1 MTRSVS
7 IFAIQLLGITILFYG
22 LGGILI
28 DMFKAKGRALL
39 SVLTGSL
46 SDNLTTLG
54 ALFALNAA
62 LNIEQG
68 LSPFSSVLLGDS
80 GGAYFIVLL
89 PVVLAG
95 VSGLSLSHSVA
106 EFRNS

>member
-1 MTRSVS
+1 MTHLVT
-7 IFAIQLLGITILFYG
+7 IFAIQVLGITILFYG
-22 LGGILI
+22 LGGIVI

-68 LSPFSSVLLGDS
+68 LSPFSSGLLGDA
-80 GGAYFIVLL
+80 GAYFIVLL
-89 PVVLAG
+89 PVVLAA
-95 VSGLSLSHSVA
+95 VSGLGLSHSVA
-106 EFRNS
+106 EFRN